1 MKNSEYSGLINHEGI
16 VQANDNK
23 SVIVTISSATACSG
37 CHAEGS
43 CKISGTEEK
52 TIEVTGNYNVKRGD
66 RVIILMKQSMG
77 FAALFMGYLLP
88 LIFVV
93 TTLIVLVSIKV
104 PELPAGLYSLA
115 ILIPYYI
122 VLFFFR
128 KKISE
133 KFTFTL
139 KV

>member
-1 MKNSEYSGLINHEGI
+1 MKNSEYSGFINHEGI

-43 CKISGTEEK
+43 CKISGMEEK
-52 TIEVTGNYNVKRGD
+52 SIEVTGNYNVKQGD
-66 RVIILMKQSMG
+66 RVTILMKQSMG
-77 FAALFMGYLLP
+77 FTALFMGYLLP
-88 LIFVV
+88 LISVI
-93 TTLIVLVSIKV
+93 TTLIVLVAVNV

-115 ILIPYYI
+115 ILIPYYS

>member
-1 MKNSEYSGLINHEGI
+1 MKYSENSGLINHEGI

-43 CKISGTEEK
+43 CIMSGMEEK
-52 TIEVTGNYNVKRGD
+52 LIEVAGKYNVKPGD

-77 FAALFMGYLLP
+77 YTALFFGYLLP
-88 LIFVV
+88 LISVV
-93 TTLIVLVSIKV
+93 ITLIVLVAAKV
-104 PELPAGLYSLA
+104 PELPAGLSSLA
-115 ILIPYYI
+115 ILIPYYT

-128 KKISE
+128 KKINE
-133 KFTFTL
+133 KFKFML